1 MFLLGKPRTLFAFE
15 IALLICG
22 LLTVLL
28 LSMGIG
34 VFFLVTRRMK
44 HLAGWNV
51 ICHVSAHLV
60 SVVRSSCSCFL
71 SSMVLMDRYSSESSV
86 KSRSVVFLDIEFP
99 MSLM

>member
-1 MFLLGKPRTLFAFE
+1 
-15 IALLICG
+15 
-22 LLTVLL
+22 
-28 LSMGIG
+28 
-34 VFFLVTRRMK
+34 MK

-86 KSRSVVFLDIEFP
+86 KSRSDVFLDIEFP